1 VTRRIVI
8 AALALFALLAPAAGA
23 SRTQESTFQDDN
35 HLIYA
40 TNAEVAQTMDR
51 LKALGVDRLRITVL
65 WSAIAPDIGATQKP
79 AGFDAA
85 DPGSYPAGVWDNYDR
100 VVQYAAD
107 RGLAINFNI
116 TMPGPLWAMGASPRA
131 DIANRFAPDAAEF
144 GDFVRAVGRR
154 YPQVSYWTIQNEPNQ
169 PGWLDPQ
176 WVRSGKRW
184 VESAPSIYRG
194 LVDAAWSALQ
204 DTGHGADT
212 ILIGETAPKGVSVRG
227 TTRALSPGRF
237 IKRLFCLDDHLQ
249 LLRGARAT
257 QRGCPGSA
265 SPAAFRAAHPGLFS
279 ATGYAHHP
287 YELIFA
293 PNRPPRHSDWYTI
306 ANLPKLS
313 ALLRRVRAR
322 FGVGGS
328 FPLYLTEFGYQ
339 THPPDPLGVSPA
351 QQARYLNQA
360 EYLAYR
366 SRNVRT
372 LSQFL
377 LYDDGP
383 PFAMTFQSGLD
394 YSNGRAKPAQA
405 AYAFPL
411 YLPAPSVRR
420 GRRLHVWGLLRAA
433 PNGQRHNVDVL
444 FRARG
449 GHGHYRRIARLRT
462 QAARGYVDG
471 FVRVRRSGSITL
483 RWGAVR
489 SRAAAFRVR

>member
-1 VTRRIVI
+1 VSRRIAI
-8 AALALFALLAPAAGA
+8 AALALLAVAAPPAVA

-40 TNAEVAQTMDR
+40 TNDVVANTMDR
-51 LKALGVDRLRITVL
+51 LKALGADRLRITVL
-65 WSAIAPDIGATQKP
+65 WSAIAPDLGSTSKP
-79 AGFDAA
+79 AGFDGA
-85 DPGSYPAGVWDNYDR
+85 DPGDYPPGAWDNYDR

-107 RGLAINFNI
+107 RGLALNFNI
-116 TMPGPLWAMGASPRA
+116 TIPGPLWAMGASPRG
-131 DIANRFAPDAAEF
+131 DIANRYAPSAAEF
-144 GDFVRAVGRR
+144 GDFVRAVARR
-154 YPQVSYWTIQNEPNQ
+154 YPQVNYWTIQNEPNQ

-184 VESAPSIYRG
+184 VEAAPSAYRG
-194 LVDAAWSALQ
+194 MVDAAWSALQ
-204 DTGHGADT
+204 DTGHGSDT

-227 TTRALSPGRF
+227 ITRALSPGRF

-249 LLRGARAT
+249 LLRGAAAT
-257 QRGCPGSA
+257 ARGCPPSN
-265 SPAAFRAAHPGLFS
+265 SPGAFRAAHPGLFG

-306 ANLPKLS
+306 ANLPKLHG
-313 ALLRRVRAR
+313 LLRRVRAR
-322 FGVGGS
+322 FGAGS
-328 FPLYLTEFGYQ
+328 MPLYLTEFGYQ
-339 THPPDPLGVSPA
+339 THPPDPLGVSPGR
-351 QQARYLNQA
+351 QARYLNQA

-366 SRNVRT
+366 SRAVRT

-394 YSNGRAKPAQA
+394 YSDGTAKPSLA
-405 AYAFPL
+405 AYRFPL
-411 YLPAPSVRR
+411 FLPSPVVRR
-420 GRRLHVWGLLRAA
+420 GGRLHVWGLLRVA
-433 PNGQRHNVDVL
+433 PNGQPHRVDVL

-449 GHGHYRRIARLRT
+449 ARHYHRIARVRT
-462 QAARGYVDG
+462 QAARGYVDRR
-471 FVRVRRSGSITL
+471 VRVRRSGLIRL